1 MKMLAST
8 VSNAEKHTV
17 KMVEP
22 EYMVLAEV
30 IKVTPETIKCVCKKE
45 KAAIMTMDSNRLTF
59 LIFRA
64 YVS

>member
-8 VSNAEKHTV
+8 VSTAEKHTV

-30 IKVTPETIKCVCKKE
+30 IKVRPETIKCVCKKE
-45 KAAIMTMDSNRLTF
+45 RAVVMTMGSNRATF